1 VRIAHV
7 GIVVRDL
14 DAAIQTYRLLLDR
27 EPKVEDVPGQG
38 MLEAVFEFGQS
49 RLELM
54 QPTTPD
60 SPVGRFLAR
69 RGEGLH
75 HVAIEVEDIEI
86 ALARAKKMGLLLVD
100 EKPRRGSGG
109 SRIAFVHPKGMNGVL
124 LELTQQE

>member
-1 VRIAHV
+1 MRIEHV

-14 DAAIQTYRLLLDR
+14 DAALQTYRLLLDR
-27 EPKVEDVPGQG
+27 EPKVEEVPGQG
-38 MLEAVFEFGQS
+38 MLAAVFEFDQS

-60 SPVGRFLAR
+60 SPVGRFLAK

-75 HVAIEVEDIEI
+75 HVAIEVEDVEI

-100 EKPRRGSGG
+100 ETPQRGSGG
-109 SRIAFVHPKGMNGVL
+109 SRIAFVHPKGINGVL
-124 LELTQQE
+124 LELTQQG